1 MTLTR
6 LVTKLAAL
14 AALFAWLPGA
24 QASPV
29 LWTLT
34 DVLFADGGVATGSFV
49 YDAATDT
56 YSNVSITTTDSGL
69 VPNAT
74 YTAVVF
80 GTDYDA
86 ALVPSAMPDLT
97 GAALFQ
103 LIYQFPLT
111 DAGGLVLL
119 YDPFFP
125 AYSSFDG
132 SCLNAGCTS
141 IDYDRLV
148 VDGGIIGE
156 AYVPT
161 VPVPAAGI
169 LLVSALGLM
178 AGVKRM
184 RAG

>member
-1 MTLTR
+1 MDR
-6 LVTKLAAL
+6 SCIASRCAAL
-14 AALFAWLPGA
+14 LLTSGWLSCA

-34 DVLFADGGVATGSFV
+34 DVLFFDGGTASGSFV

-56 YSNVSITTTDSGL
+56 YSGVSITTTDSL
-69 VPNAT
+69 SVPNAT
-74 YTAVVF
+74 YTSVVS

-97 GAALFQ
+97 GQPLLQ
-103 LIYQFPLT
+103 LIFQFPLT

-141 IDYDRLV
+141 VDYGRLI
-148 VDGGIIGE
+148 VDGGIIGTPYS
-156 AYVPT
+156 A
-161 VPVPAAGI
+161 VPVPAAAPM
-169 LLVSALGLM
+169 LLSALGLL
-178 AGVKRM
+178 AGLRRSRLVC
-184 RAG
+184 